1 MQCRHIFY
9 INAKYFFKDNQF
21 DANVIAPRWKKN
33 FDASSVTLINN
44 PDLTPIRIPIIDSVE
59 VLSNNDT
66 DNSTAFNERLR
77 FLQNLANIA
86 CKGSIEDR
94 NYKWSILKNLKDMWS
109 SNILV
114 EIKAINTNNNDDLN
128 VSGLLE
134 DNTIEDDVSSS
145 SNSQSG
151 SSNSQSGSSNSQSGS
166 SNSQS
171 SSSNSQSGSS
181 NSQSSSSNSQSGSS
195 NSQSGS
201 SNSQSGSS
209 NSQSSSSNSQA
220 STEESTIKD
229 SYKLCSANTERGRP
243 STTKVKRAR
252 VIGLKRKNQTS
263 QPLQI
268 ENEISTIS
276 EEEEPATTPSIL
288 LTCKRKKEA
297 TNKSRAKKPRL
308 TIKLRDNITTVLDF
322 VLINSDK
329 KIIENIINNQMLI
342 DEEHIEVTATVP
354 SQIIDLYKEIKDKY
368 DFAQFFTNDGI
379 SQLKALFKDHF

>member
-134 DNTIEDDVSSS
+134 DNTIEDDVSS
-145 SNSQSG
+145 
-151 SSNSQSGSSNSQSGS
+151 
-166 SNSQS
+166 
-171 SSSNSQSGSS
+171 
-181 NSQSSSSNSQSGSS
+181 SS

>member
-151 SSNSQSGSSNSQSGS
+151 SSNSQSG
-166 SNSQS
+166 
-171 SSSNSQSGSS
+171 SSNSQSGSS